1 MAVQR
6 YQRNQFVYLLIPSDS
21 HRDLGLFLIFLGL
34 VGTVPGFYIIN
45 RLFLHWAEWDWRLG
59 GFVGLALVV
68 MGMGFLLGTR
78 KSFRVGQG
86 EIRMKDG
93 LFRRVLIYRWKETPR
108 IRMRSVDEDRGLN
121 PTEVFEV
128 HLVDG
133 HYDYLLDRRPGQ
145 QMESRTLA
153 EMLAKAIGCPVV
165 EKSRETG
172 DITLAA
178 NELDLSFVERAKRYP
193 VLLGPAPDEPV
204 PAAVQVH
211 HDGSALVLA
220 WSAFNKNLLSEV
232 LVSFCL
238 LLGLELLP
246 LHGRE
251 DAPAQSV
258 IDIMRASGD
267 YTGLYAQLGLLAAGL
282 LILSGRRHEFRLEPT
297 RVVWRQRVWGLTTN
311 SATIPADELEQ
322 ISVRESSRGSF
333 LQLISD
339 RLIITRRLVDTRTA
353 GWLASTVRHYYVGSV
368 L

>member
-6 YQRNQFVYLLIPSDS
+6 YQRNQLVYLLIPSDS
-21 HRDLGLFLIFLGL
+21 HRDLGLFLVFLGL

-45 RLFLHWAEWDWRLG
+45 RLFLHWENWDWRLG

-93 LFRRVLIYRWKETPR
+93 LFRRVLVYRWRETPR
-108 IRMRSVDEDRGLN
+108 IRMRSVDEDRGPK

-153 EMLAKAIGCPVV
+153 EMLAKAIGCPVM

-172 DITLAA
+172 ELTLEAS
-178 NELDLSFVERAKRYP
+178 ELDLSFVERVKRHP

-204 PAAVQVH
+204 PAAVLVR
-211 HDGSALVLA
+211 HDGPALVLA
-220 WSAFNKNLLSEV
+220 WSSFNKNLLSEV
-232 LVSFCL
+232 LVSFGL
-238 LLGLELLP
+238 LVGLEMLP
-246 LHGRE
+246 FHGRE
-251 DAPAQSV
+251 DAPTQSV
-258 IDIMRASGD
+258 FDIMRTSGD
-267 YTGLYAQLGLLAAGL
+267 YTGLYAQFGILAAVLLYLVGL
-282 LILSGRRHEFRLEPT
+282 RHEFRLEPT
-297 RVVWRQRVWGLTTN
+297 RVIWRQRVWGVTTRR
-311 SATIPADELEQ
+311 ATIPAQELEQ

-353 GWLASTVRHYYVGSV
+353 SWLASTVRHYYVGQNS
-368 L
+368 